1 MNLRLHSQWF
11 RSDYD
16 GMGISSTQI
25 TGTMKD
31 PQFSQF
37 NLSVPLDPLHRD
49 KQLLVEHPSQ

>member
-37 NLSVPLDPLHRD
+37 NLSVPLASTPQR
-49 KQLLVEHPSQ
+49 

>member
-1 MNLRLHSQWF
+1 MNLTPYSQYF

-16 GMGISSTQI
+16 GMSISSTQI

-37 NLSVPLDPLHRD
+37 DLGVPSFSKHSVLS
-49 KQLLVEHPSQ
+49 